1 MEANMF
7 LEALIFGIIVG
18 YIRRGKIS
26 RLSYVDFNFRPLIYI
41 SALFYLGIIVINLG
55 LYDYESFLYSTFL
68 IGSMVLTGLFLIAN
82 LSIKYMFIPLIGL
95 GLNLLS
101 FFTNKFKFPLS
112 PQAAGQIYGAEAVEL
127 LNKGKLLFFTS
138 SETATLSYLGNIIP
152 VGNWFVVS
160 IGDIITALGIVLVVQ
175 CIMADKYIQNRGKI
189 TFSKDIF
196 R

>member
-1 MEANMF
+1 MF

-26 RLSYVDFNFRPLIYI
+26 RLSYVDFNFIPLIYI

-112 PQAAGQIYGAEAVEL
+112 PQAAEQIYGAEAVEL

>member
-1 MEANMF
+1 MF

>member
-1 MEANMF
+1 MF

-26 RLSYVDFNFRPLIYI
+26 RLSYVDFNFIPLIYI

-160 IGDIITALGIVLVVQ
+160 IGDIITALGVVLVVQ